1 MKFRSNNIIT
11 IIRLW
16 LYYNVVVNRFFK
28 EQFLKDSLNNN
39 QFNDPELRE
48 WIDAIENIINEHGN
62 ERASFIL
69 EKLASK
75 LTESGT
81 IPNYNLTTPFRN
93 SIPVSEEAKMPG
105 DLFMERRIRSLIRW
119 NALVMVLRANKS
131 NDDLGG
137 HIATFS
143 SAATLYDVGFNYFFQ
158 GSKNDQEDLIYFQG
172 HSSPGIYARSFL
184 EGYLSEEDLDNFRRE
199 VDKPGISSYPHPWLM
214 PEYWQFPTVSMG
226 LGPIMGI
233 YQANI
238 MRYLS
243 ARGLAPRNN
252 RKVWVFCG
260 DGEMDEPE
268 SKGAIGL
275 AGRERLENLIFVIN
289 CNLQR
294 LDGPVRGNNKII
306 HELERE
312 FRGSGWNVIK
322 VVWGRLWDPILARD
336 KEGKLQALMDAV
348 VDGELQN
355 FKAKGGA
362 YTREKFF
369 GKDPDVLEM
378 VDDLT
383 DEDIYKLNRGGHDPY
398 KVYAAYHKAVNSTGA
413 PTVILA
419 LTTKGYGTGSR
430 EADNTTH
437 QIKKLTLDNIK
448 SFRDKFDIPVSDED
462 IEKLPYVKPSK
473 GSSEIQYL
481 LKTREKLGGP
491 IPRRRQHTK
500 KLPMPSASI
509 FDKYTSSS
517 GKKKISSTMSFVRM
531 MTDVIKDKKIGQ
543 HIVPIV
549 PDEARTFGMEGLFR
563 QIGIYS
569 SEGQKYQPEDADQV
583 MWYKESKDGVMLEE
597 GITEAGAFS
606 AWIAL
611 ATAYSNYDLPMIP
624 IYLFYSM
631 FGFQRIHDLAWAAG
645 DSQAKGFLIGATSG
659 RTTLNGEGLQH
670 QDGHSHIFSSTI
682 PNCLSYDP
690 AYAYELAVI
699 FKHGIK
705 KMYVDLENYYYYIT
719 VTNENYI
726 QPAQPKGSEKGI
738 IQGLYK
744 LIPNNKPQ
752 VILIG
757 SGSILNESI
766 KAQGVLKS
774 IGIISEVWSA
784 TSFNM
789 LRKDGME
796 THRYNEMNPSTSPK
810 LSYVEECLPNEQ
822 IPVIAS
828 TDYMRAYPEQ
838 IRKYIKAP
846 FYTLG
851 TDGYGRSDSRQK
863 LREFFEIDSN
873 NIARAAVYALFK
885 NNSLTKTEVLKIYKK
900 LKVNSMKPHPWEV

>member
-1 MKFRSNNIIT
+1 MQNS
-11 IIRLW
+11 
-16 LYYNVVVNRFFK
+16 
-28 EQFLKDSLNNN
+28 S
-39 QFNDPELRE
+39 NDPELQE
-48 WIDAIENIINEHGN
+48 WIDALKNVISEDGN
-62 ERASFIL
+62 DRASFIL
-69 EKLASK
+69 GKLASK
-75 LTESGT
+75 LTELGT

-105 DLFMERRIRSLIRW
+105 DLFMERKIRSLIRW

-131 NDDLGG
+131 DDDLGG

-143 SAATLYDVGFNYFFQ
+143 SSATLYDVGFNYFFQ
-158 GSKNDQEDLIYFQG
+158 GSKEGQEDLIYFQG

-184 EGYLSEEDLDNFRRE
+184 EGYFSEEDLDNFRRE

-275 AGRERLENLIFVIN
+275 AGREKLENLIFVVN

-322 VVWGRLWDPILARD
+322 VVWGRQWDPIFARD
-336 KEGKLQALMDAV
+336 NEGKLQELMDAV

-369 GKDPDVLEM
+369 GQDPDVLEM
-378 VDDLT
+378 VEDLT

-398 KVYAAYHKAVNSTGA
+398 KVYAAYHKAVHSKGA

-437 QIKKLTLDNIK
+437 QVKKLTLENIK
-448 SFRDKFDIPVSDED
+448 SFRDKFDIPVSDKD
-462 IEKLPYVKPSK
+462 IEQLPYVRPAKDSP
-473 GSSEIQYL
+473 EIQYL
-481 LKTREKLGGP
+481 LKTRESLGGP
-491 IPRRRQHTK
+491 IPRRRRHAK
-500 KLPMPSASI
+500 KLSMPASDI
-509 FDKYTSSS
+509 FEKYTAGSD
-517 GKKKISSTMSFVRM
+517 GKKVSSTMSFVRM
-531 MTDVIKDKKIGQ
+531 MTDVIKDKSIGQ

-569 SEGQKYQPEDADQV
+569 SEGQKYKPEDADQV

-597 GITEAGAFS
+597 GINEAGAFS

-611 ATAYSNYDLPMIP
+611 ATAYSNYDLPMVP

-670 QDGHSHIFSSTI
+670 QDGHSHLFSATI

-699 FKHGIK
+699 FQHGIQ
-705 KMYVDLENYYYYIT
+705 KMFVDLENYYYYIT
-719 VTNENYI
+719 VTNENY
-726 QPAQPKGSEKGI
+726 AQPPKPKDSDEGI
-738 IQGLYK
+738 IKGMYR
-744 LIPNNKPQ
+744 LIENKAHQ
-752 VILIG
+752 VILLG
-757 SGSILNESI
+757 SGSILNESV
-766 KAQGVLKS
+766 KAVEILSS
-774 IGIISEVWSA
+774 IGIAAEVWSV

-789 LRKDGME
+789 LRKDGIDKQ
-796 THRYNEMNPSTSPK
+796 RFNELNPEAISK
-810 LSYVEECLPNEQ
+810 VSYVEECLSDDSV
-822 IPVIAS
+822 PVIAS

-838 IRKYIKAP
+838 IRGYIKAP

-851 TDGYGRSDSRQK
+851 TDGYGRSDSREK
-863 LREFFEIDSN
+863 LREFFEIDAN
-873 NIARAAVYALFK
+873 NIARMASYALFK
-885 NNSLTKTEVLKIYKK
+885 KGSITKAEINKIYKK
-900 LKVNSMKPHPWEV
+900 LNVDPSKPNPWEV

>member
-1 MKFRSNNIIT
+1 LKNRSNIENSIND
-11 IIRLW
+11 L
-16 LYYNVVVNRFFK
+16 
-28 EQFLKDSLNNN
+28 ELK
-39 QFNDPELRE
+39 E
-48 WIDAIENIINEHGN
+48 WIDALENIINEEGN
-62 ERASFIL
+62 DRASFIL
-69 EKLASK
+69 GKLASK

-93 SIPVSEEAKMPG
+93 SIPVNEEAKMPG
-105 DLFMERRIRSLIRW
+105 DLFMERKIRSLIRW
-119 NALVMVLRANKS
+119 NALAMVLRANKS
-131 NDDLGG
+131 SDELGG

-143 SAATLYDVGFNYFFQ
+143 SSATLYDVGFNYFFQ
-158 GSKNDQEDLIYFQG
+158 GSNDGQEDLIYFQG

-199 VDKPGISSYPHPWLM
+199 VNKPGISSYPHPWLM

-243 ARGLAPRNN
+243 ARGLAPRNH

-275 AGRERLENLIFVIN
+275 AGREKLENLIFVIN

-322 VVWGRLWDPILARD
+322 VVWGRLWDPIFARD
-336 KEGKLQALMDAV
+336 KEGKLQELMDAV

-369 GKDPDVLEM
+369 GQDPDVLEM
-378 VDDLT
+378 VDDLS
-383 DEDIYKLNRGGHDPY
+383 DDDIYKLNRGGHDPY

-437 QIKKLTLDNIK
+437 QVKKLTLENIK
-448 SFRDKFDIPVSDED
+448 SFRDKFDIPVSDKD
-462 IEKLPYVKPSK
+462 IENLPYVKPAKDSP
-473 GSSEIQYL
+473 EIQYL
-481 LKTREKLGGP
+481 LKNREKLGGP
-491 IPRRRQHTK
+491 IPRRRKHTQ
-500 KLPMPSASI
+500 KLDMPSSSL
-509 FDKYTSSS
+509 FNKYLNGSD
-517 GKKKISSTMSFVRM
+517 GKAVSSTMSFVRM
-531 MTDVIKDKKIGQ
+531 MTDTIKDKKIGK

-569 SEGQKYQPEDADQV
+569 SEGQKYKPEDADQV

-597 GITEAGAFS
+597 GINEAGAFS

-611 ATAYSNYDLPMIP
+611 ATAYSNYNIPMIP

-682 PNCLSYDP
+682 PNCRSYDP
-690 AYAYELAVI
+690 AFAYELAVI
-699 FKHGIK
+699 FSDGIK
-705 KMYVDLENYYYYIT
+705 KMFVDLENYYYYIT

-726 QPAQPKGSEKGI
+726 QPPQPKNSDEGI
-738 IQGLYK
+738 INGLYK
-744 LIPNNKPQ
+744 LYAHKKPK
-752 VILIG
+752 VTLIG

-766 KAQGVLKS
+766 KAQEILS
-774 IGIISEVWSA
+774 SLDIASDVWSA

-796 THRYNEMNPSTSPK
+796 KQRFNELNPTAK
-810 LSYVEECLPNEQ
+810 QKITYVEKCLPDESV
-822 IPVIAS
+822 PVIAA

-838 IRKYIKAP
+838 IRAYVRAP
-846 FYTLG
+846 FYVLG

-863 LREFFEIDSN
+863 LREFFEVDAI
-873 NIARAAVYALFK
+873 NIARAAIFALFRK
-885 NNSLTKTEVLKIYKK
+885 GDLTKKKVSDLYKK
-900 LKVNSMKPHPWEV
+900 LNIDSSKPNPWEV